1 MKGIS
6 ECCRS
11 IFITINVLGLMFS
24 HVKERT
30 GLWIL
35 ICIWL
40 CQVLSWSTTP
50 LIQWHTTYHSFS
62 YKSTFLLGLLLMILG
77 EGIGKGLINRAF
89 GEMEKGKWIEG
100 ASQIELE
107 VGSIKW
113 LG

>member
-1 MKGIS
+1 
-6 ECCRS
+6 
-11 IFITINVLGLMFS
+11 
-24 HVKERT
+24 
-30 GLWIL
+30 
-35 ICIWL
+35 
-40 CQVLSWSTTP
+40 
-50 LIQWHTTYHSFS
+50 
-62 YKSTFLLGLLLMILG
+62 MILG